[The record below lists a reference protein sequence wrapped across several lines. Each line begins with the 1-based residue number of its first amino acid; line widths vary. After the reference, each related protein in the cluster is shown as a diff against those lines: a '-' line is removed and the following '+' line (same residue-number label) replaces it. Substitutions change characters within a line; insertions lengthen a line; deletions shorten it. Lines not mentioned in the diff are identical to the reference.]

1 MATLYKLSAALGTV
15 NWNAGTSWSL
25 TSSIV
30 LNNPSNLF
38 PVAGDIVIFDGS
50 SSNVVINVAS
60 TCTSLNFGGFTGN
73 MDMQNTLTI
82 VSVGTLVFSSSMTI
96 TGSSGLIFSLTTGSI
111 QTTSNGFVWTNP
123 LTINGTNPTITLNDN
138 FLISGLTTIAT
149 TSTTNI
155 NGAFEFRCQGLT
167 ISSTAVITGTAKIRF
182 NYNGGTWTMSN
193 ASAEFRSSVDIA
205 ANLTIGTNIYYNS
218 GVLTY
223 LSGTVTTTGSTL
235 NITST
240 QANYNT
246 TLNTNGITWNNI
258 IINKTTAAALNVTL
272 SSLLSASGTLRITG
286 TQAIT
291 FLGTAGFNVN
301 TFTILTTSAVTHTFV
316 SSLTYTITNSFTAN
330 PTGTTLVTLAAST
343 ATPAIINYN
352 GTFASQ
358 SIIHINVTNINSS
371 GGNTLYTLSGTISGT
386 TTNWIRA
393 DLYFINA
400 GTDWAT
406 ATNWSLLSGGA
417 ANGIQPTSIDNVF
430 FDGNS
435 ANCNVPA
442 GTRACANFNTTS
454 LYNNQLNLDADVAV
468 NGNLTLGSA
477 GMTFGAGTGFL
488 NMRFTAPSQT
498 RILDVATG
506 LIFPRFSF
514 GAGAGIAGTIQVT
527 RSTVFNNF
535 RNVEIQG
542 VTTTINPASGSI
554 TLRVVGGTF
563 GGQRTALNSNITF
576 EIDGNCTMVGGSFGG
591 GTIIAL
597 TGSTLTVS
605 GTWTCTP
612 TTTIDFSQATSVSFN
627 SLVEFA
633 PSTVTINFPPS
644 VGSIRILRGGF
655 LTLLSD
661 VIVTERFYVPGN
673 FGTIATISG
682 SFKLSVLGDWDGG
695 ANNGVGGTATLS
707 FEGNTNASWLN
718 STSFSISNLIVDKG
732 TATLTIVP
740 STATISSAN
749 YTVVSGTIVHTGTIT
764 LSGNQTITHLVPTT
778 YNNIT
783 IGNTSVTKTLN
794 GNVLNI
800 AGTFT
805 CNVTQTFAGTAGW
818 TAANFTNTS
827 TAGAIMTFANIN
839 TSPTAVYTVNN
850 VLTII
855 GTALSRITL
864 QAAGRVNFNGGIAI
878 PVPPATTSVMT
889 TTVAQSLLVGMTV
902 SQATGQAPAGL
913 LSLLPNRPTITSQIS
928 PTTWN
933 LSQGVNP
940 AIASPTTLAAGFKA
954 IFTLAAGAS
963 QTVAYVTTQDIDSS
977 GGQTVW
983 AFQSDQDQQSGSNVS
998 LYRTINWNS
1007 LTAPKMAYYTWVG

>member
-1 MATLYKLSAALGTV
+1 MAVYYFRNVGV
-15 NWNAGTSWSL
+15 NWGTATNWSL
-25 TSSIV
+25 TSGGGATGAV
-30 LNNPSNLF
+30 PTN
-38 PVAGDIVIFDGS
+38 ADDVIFDVNSGNCTVDTQNRVCKSITFTGYLNVITMTFNITVGNSTGATNNIIFQANQSSRVAGAGALIAS
-50 SSNVVINVAS
+50 SS
-60 TCTSLNFGGFTGN
+60 
-73 MDMQNTLTI
+73 
-82 VSVGTLVFSSSMTI
+82 
-96 TGSSGLIFSLTTGSI
+96 GSI
-111 QTTSNGFVWTNP
+111 NS
-123 LTINGTNPTITLNDN
+123 
-138 FLISGLTTIAT
+138 
-149 TSTTNI
+149 
-155 NGAFEFRCQGLT
+155 
-167 ISSTAVITGTAKIRF
+167 
-182 NYNGGTWTMSN
+182 NGGTWPNPFQFTGTSQTFTLGDNLTLTGLLTVAPTTGCTISSNNINCTSVTFSTAATISGTTTFNFNNGGTWQHTN
-193 ASAEFRSSVDIA
+193 ASSQLRNNVNINSNV
-205 ANLTIGTNIYYNS
+205 TISGNIYYNT
-218 GVLTY
+218 GTLTWI
-223 LSGTVTTTGSTL
+223 SGTPVVTGSTL
-235 NITST
+235 NI
-240 QANYNT
+240 ANANT
-246 TLNTNGITWNNI
+246 TLVTSGMSWNNVTVS
-258 IINKTTAAALNVTL
+258 NTTAGAITLTLNSTLTVNSTFTL
-272 SSLLSASGTLRITG
+272 SG

-291 FLGTAGFNVN
+291 FGGTSNFSVDTFNIITTGAVIHRLVSTRTYTVTN
-301 TFTILTTSAVTHTFV
+301 TF
-316 SSLTYTITNSFTAN
+316 NAN
-330 PTGTTLVTLAAST
+330 PTGTTLVTLAST
-343 ATPAIINYN
+343 TGGSQAILNFSGSN
-352 GTFASQ
+352 Q
-358 SIIHINVTNINSS
+358 SIIHLNVTDINSS
-371 GGNTLYTLSGTISGT
+371 AGNILYTLSGTLT
-386 TTNWIRA
+386 NATNWLRA
-393 DLYFINA
+393 DLYFRNA

-406 ATNWSLLSGGA
+406 AANWSLLSGGV
-417 ANGIQPTSIDNVF
+417 ANGIEPTSIDNVF

-454 LYNNQLNLDADVAV
+454 LYNNQLNLNADVAV

-749 YTVVSGTIVHTGTIT
+749 YTVASGTIVHTGTIT

-827 TAGAIMTFANIN
+827 TAGTIMTFANIN

-889 TTVAQSLLVGMTV
+889 TVGAQSLLVGMTV

-933 LSQGVNP
+933 LSQSVNP
-940 AIASPTTLAAGFKA
+940 AIASPTALAAGFKA

-983 AFQSDQDQQSGSNVS
+983 AFQSDQDSQSGSNVS